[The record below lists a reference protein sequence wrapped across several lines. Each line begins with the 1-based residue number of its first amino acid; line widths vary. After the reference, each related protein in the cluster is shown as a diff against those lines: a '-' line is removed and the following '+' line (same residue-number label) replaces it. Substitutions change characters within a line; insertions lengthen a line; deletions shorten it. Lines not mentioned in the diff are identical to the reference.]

1 MSGEPIRSSQK
12 NNGEGCVGTLM
23 WSDLSGEQWKSLSSI
38 LLGLKKK
45 KKKKKWLSITVH
57 EACTSTSYQAWL
69 TKGFPALCLDAG
81 LTWLPEVSVG

>member
-1 MSGEPIRSSQK
+1 MSEEPIRSSQK

-45 KKKKKWLSITVH
+45 KWLSITVY
-57 EACTSTSYQAWL
+57 EACTSSSYQAWL

-81 LTWLPEVSVG
+81 LTWLPEVFP

>member
-45 KKKKKWLSITVH
+45 KKRNG
-57 EACTSTSYQAWL
+57 QASL
-69 TKGFPALCLDAG
+69 CMRHALVLAIRHG
-81 LTWLPEVSVG
+81 LLKVFLHCVWMRV